1 MRHLDTLEPGER
13 FTLPLTKRAGTVL
26 EQHEGSVRVKWDA
39 YDSSPSSLLGPRIRS
54 LSYKEHISRK
64 TEVE

>member
-13 FTLPLTKRAGTVL
+13 FKTCSFKRAGTVL
-26 EQHEGSVRVKWDA
+26 EQHEGSVRVKWDKLEYFEWNA
-39 YDSSPSSLLGPRIRS
+39 RT
-54 LSYKEHISRK
+54 EHISRK

>member
-13 FTLPLTKRAGTVL
+13 FTLPLTKRTGTVL
-26 EQHEGSVRVKWDA
+26 KQHEGSVLVKWDKLEYFEWNA
-39 YDSSPSSLLGPRIRS
+39 R
-54 LSYKEHISRK
+54 KEHISRK